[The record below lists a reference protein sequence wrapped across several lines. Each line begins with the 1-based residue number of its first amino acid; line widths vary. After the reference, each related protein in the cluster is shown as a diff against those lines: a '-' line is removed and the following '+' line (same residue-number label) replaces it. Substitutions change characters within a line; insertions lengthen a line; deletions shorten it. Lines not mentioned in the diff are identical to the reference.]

1 MSPTSAKAPTA
12 GSSPARLGTGPEDG
26 RRLAALVVDGDR
38 DGAAAAGD
46 ALTKEGFA
54 VVNAASVADARRVL
68 EQRPVD
74 LVILDVALPDGN
86 GLRLL
91 QELRTTSAVPV
102 IIVSGD
108 AETADR
114 VVGLRLGADDYVG
127 KPFAPSELE
136 ARIDAVFR
144 RTRVRP
150 TAPRIDFDDGLSID
164 LEAREVSR
172 GSITIGL
179 RPREFD
185 VLAELATH
193 PRRVYSRDELLRSVW
208 HSSPEWQTAATVTEH
223 IRKLRRAIETD
234 PDNPRHLVTI
244 RGVGYRFDP

>member
-1 MSPTSAKAPTA
+1 MNPPRVQTSPTD
-12 GSSPARLGTGPEDG
+12 PEVGADD
-26 RRLAALVVDGDR
+26 RRRPGALVVDGDG
-38 DGAAAAGD
+38 DAAAVAGD
-46 ALTKEGFA
+46 ALAKEGFA
-54 VVNAASVADARRVL
+54 VLSASSSADARRVL
-68 EQRPVD
+68 EQRAVD
-74 LVILDVALPDGN
+74 LVILEVALPDGN

-91 QELRTTSAVPV
+91 QEFRSTSSVPV
-102 IIVSGD
+102 IIVS
-108 AETADR
+108 ANTETTDR
-114 VVGLRLGADDYVG
+114 VVGLRLGADDYLA
-127 KPFAPSELE
+127 KPVAPAELE

-144 RTRVRP
+144 RTRMRP
-150 TAPRIDFDDGLSID
+150 PASRIDFDDGLSID

-172 GSITIGL
+172 GSVVVAL

-208 HSSPEWQTAATVTEH
+208 HSSPEWQTSATVTEH

-234 PDNPRHLVTI
+234 PDHPKHLVTI